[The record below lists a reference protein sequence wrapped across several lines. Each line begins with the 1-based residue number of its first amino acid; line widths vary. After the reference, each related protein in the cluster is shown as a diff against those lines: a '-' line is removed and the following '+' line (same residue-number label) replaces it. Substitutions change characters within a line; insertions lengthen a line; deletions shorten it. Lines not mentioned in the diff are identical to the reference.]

1 MIFFQID
8 EEMYHNQLQLIQ
20 KFMNHLT
27 KLDMDK
33 GNVGKLSKADFR
45 EGISSYLTDVDE
57 ETLNALMRAAETEME
72 DKEADEIEYKNLF
85 MEVNCFQIVSLTRY
99 S

>member
-1 MIFFQID
+1 
-8 EEMYHNQLQLIQ
+8 
-20 KFMNHLT
+20 MNHLT

-85 MEVNCFQIVSLTRY
+85 MEVNCFQIVPFSRY